1 MHGRQSC
8 VRLPSFAFAQRLQ
21 LLAAQACMMLPSKS
35 SKGSQRGHGAAGH
48 GCRHCGAAEECHHA
62 VPVCCSSAAVA
73 HQVHSVALPMHTAT
87 GLAWPQCP
95 SVIAGSHA
103 RARRDHAI
111 HASTLN
117 ARSERVTSHLLRR
130 RRAQP
135 AVRCRAVRCCC
146 SCGRTHGGGRALQRV
161 EKRTK
166 LVTSSA
172 SVVWHRHTDPA
183 RA

>member
-117 ARSERVTSHLLRR
+117 DRSEIGTSHLLRR
-130 RRAQP
+130 RGP
-135 AVRCRAVRCCC
+135 PCCASPPGSATPPSSVPCCGTHARNATKWCLSAGDC
-146 SCGRTHGGGRALQRV
+146 SV
-161 EKRTK
+161 
-166 LVTSSA
+166 
-172 SVVWHRHTDPA
+172 
-183 RA
+183 